1 MSEEISVK
9 SIGKLNGKNFQ
20 CWKFQVTAALQA
32 YGNYD
37 VVIGRKIKLADLA
50 TVEGKNWV
58 REDAKAKF
66 ILSSSIEEKL
76 MSCLITCETSHEM
89 WIKLSAIH
97 EQKSASNKLIL
108 TQKFHEYRMSP
119 SDSVMQHVAKVQNMA
134 AQLADLGERISDV
147 AIMAKI
153 LASLPS
159 KYNPLKTAWDSVAV
173 AEQTISNLQERLLKE
188 EARLAYDDETA
199 NALAALSVQ
208 KKHKGKH
215 SLQGSTQRGQPKDKS
230 EVECYFCHK
239 KGHFARD
246 CRQKKRN
253 VSQKFEKSAQS
264 VQNCA
269 FVSTLNKHCDEV
281 QPSIPAS
288 QMKALLSLD
297 SSEVWLM
304 DSGAS
309 RHITYRREWLENYE
323 PVIGEEIRLGDNGVC
338 SVRGTGTVRIQKLVD
353 SKWYPSVTED
363 VLFVPDIRKNLF
375 SVGVCTSKGFNVTF
389 RGQSVSIS
397 KEDAV
402 VAQGMRQ
409 ENGVFRMFFKTSEVN
424 CAVNE
429 VNLSTASLRVWHER
443 LGHVNNNTVR
453 DMVNKGVVKGM
464 KLRNAQDFFCQA
476 CQMGKLHRSSFDSTE
491 EKKKRLPGDFI
502 HSDVC
507 GPMSVESIRGAKF
520 FLTFIDDASGYR
532 QVYFLRHKS
541 DAVEYFKQY
550 ECLVHN
556 QFGRKMKVLRTDNGT
571 EYCNRDM
578 KRLLANKGIRH
589 ETTAPGTPE
598 QNGKAERE
606 NRTIVESART
616 MLEAKSLPKVLWAE
630 AVNTAVYILN
640 RTSSTSNTLAT
651 PYEVWHGNVVPV
663 VRHEV
668 YRDRCRIRTEFGLRP
683 EKRHLF
689 T

>member
-1 MSEEISVK
+1 
-9 SIGKLNGKNFQ
+9 
-20 CWKFQVTAALQA
+20 
-32 YGNYD
+32 
-37 VVIGRKIKLADLA
+37 
-50 TVEGKNWV
+50 
-58 REDAKAKF
+58 
-66 ILSSSIEEKL
+66 
-76 MSCLITCETSHEM
+76 
-89 WIKLSAIH
+89 
-97 EQKSASNKLIL
+97 
-108 TQKFHEYRMSP
+108 
-119 SDSVMQHVAKVQNMA
+119 MA

-153 LASLPS
+153 LASFPS

-208 KKHKGKH
+208 RKHKGKH
-215 SLQGSTQRGQPKDKS
+215 SSQGSTQRGQPKDKS

-253 VSQKFEKSAQS
+253 ANQKFEKSAQS
-264 VQNCA
+264 AQNCA

-281 QPSIPAS
+281 QPSVPAI
-288 QMKALLSLD
+288 QMKALLSFD

-323 PVIGEEIRLGDNGVC
+323 PVMGKEIQLRDNGVC
-338 SVRGTGTVRIQKLVD
+338 SVHGTGTVRIQKLVD
-353 SKWYPSVTED
+353 SKWYPSVIED
-363 VLFVPDIRKNLF
+363 MLFVPDIRKNLF

-397 KEDAV
+397 KEDV
-402 VAQGMRQ
+402 VIAQGMRQ

-429 VNLSTASLRVWHER
+429 INSTASLRVWHEG
-443 LGHVNNNTVR
+443 LGHMNSNIVR
-453 DMVNKGVVKGM
+453 DMVNKGVVKGEV
-464 KLRNAQDFFCQA
+464 KERARFFCQA
-476 CQMGKLHRSSFDSTE
+476 CQMRKLHRSSFDSTE
-491 EKKKRLPGDFI
+491 EKKERLSGEFI

-507 GPMSVESIRGAKF
+507 GSMSVESIRGAKF

-532 QVYFLRHKS
+532 QAYFLRHKF

-556 QFGRKMKVLRTDNGT
+556 QFGRKMKVLLTDNGT

-589 ETTAPGTPE
+589 ETTVPGTPE

-606 NRTIVESART
+606 NRTIVESAK
-616 MLEAKSLPKVLWAE
+616 MLKAKSLPMVLWAE
-630 AVNTAVYILN
+630 AMNTAVYILN

-651 PYEVWHGNVVPV
+651 PYEV
-663 VRHEV
+663 
-668 YRDRCRIRTEFGLRP
+668 
-683 EKRHLF
+683 
-689 T
+689 